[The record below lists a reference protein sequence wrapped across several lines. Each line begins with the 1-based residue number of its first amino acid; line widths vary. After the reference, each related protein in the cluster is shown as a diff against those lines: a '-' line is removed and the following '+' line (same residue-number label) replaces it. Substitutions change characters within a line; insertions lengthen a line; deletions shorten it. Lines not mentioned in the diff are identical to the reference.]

1 VAACCRPVVL
11 ALAAWPASG
20 YPFFPTFVESMAKI
34 VVTGGN
40 ALHGEVNISGAKN
53 AVLPILCATLL
64 ADAAVE
70 ITNVPQLHDVIT
82 TVKLLS
88 ELGAEVC
95 VDEGTLARGSSISV
109 DPRSVNQHVA
119 PYELV
124 KTMRASILVLG
135 PLLARHG
142 AAEVS
147 LPGGCAIG
155 SRPVDQHIKG
165 LQALG
170 ADITVANGYIKASSN
185 GRLRGGR
192 FVFDMVSVTGTENV
206 MMAATL
212 AEGTTVL
219 ENAAMEPEVV
229 DLADCLI
236 ALGARIEGAGTTRI
250 VIHGVERLGGGRHAV
265 LPDRIETGTF
275 LVAAAMTGG
284 RVTVRRARPDTLE
297 AVLEKLTEAGARISL
312 GEDSITLDMQ
322 GQRPRAV
329 NLITAPYPAF
339 PTDMQA
345 QFMALNCV
353 AEGVGVINET
363 IFENRFMH
371 VNELL
376 RLGADIQIEGHT
388 AIVRGTRRLSGA
400 PVMATDLRASASLIL
415 AGLVADG
422 DTTIDR
428 IYHLD
433 RGYENIE
440 EKLSALGASIR
451 RLA

>member
-1 VAACCRPVVL
+1 
-11 ALAAWPASG
+11 
-20 YPFFPTFVESMAKI
+20 MAKI

-40 ALHGEVNISGAKN
+40 ALNGEVNVSGAKN

-64 ADAAVE
+64 ADAPVE
-70 ITNVPQLHDVIT
+70 ITNVPHLHDVIT
-82 TVKLLS
+82 TVKLLG
-88 ELGAEVC
+88 ELGAKVTI
-95 VDEGTLARGSSISV
+95 DQGTLSRGSAIVV

-135 PLLARHG
+135 PLLAKYG

-170 ADITVANGYIKASSN
+170 AEITVENGFIKARAE
-185 GRLRGGR
+185 RLKGGR
-192 FVFDMVSVTGTENV
+192 FTFDMVSVTGTENV
-206 MMAATL
+206 LMAATL

-229 DLADCLI
+229 DLADCLV
-236 ALGARIEGAGTTRI
+236 AMGAKIEGAGTPRI
-250 VIHGVERLGGGRHAV
+250 TIEGVERLSGGRHAV

-284 RVTVRRARPDTLE
+284 RVVMRNARPDTLD
-297 AVLEKLTEAGARISL
+297 AVLAKLVEAGAKIETT
-312 GEDSITLDMQ
+312 EDSITLDMQ
-322 GQRPRAV
+322 GRRPKAV
-329 NLITAPYPAF
+329 NLTTAPYPAF

-353 AEGVGVINET
+353 ADGVGVVNET

-388 AIVRGTRRLSGA
+388 AICRGVERLSGA

-422 DTTIDR
+422 ETTIDR

-440 EKLSALGASIR
+440 EKLGALGARIR
-451 RLA
+451 RVP

>member
-1 VAACCRPVVL
+1 
-11 ALAAWPASG
+11 
-20 YPFFPTFVESMAKI
+20 MAKI

-64 ADAAVE
+64 ADAPVE

-82 TVKLLS
+82 TVKLLG
-88 ELGAEVC
+88 ELGAEVTI
-95 VDEGTLARGSSISV
+95 DEGTLARGSAITV
-109 DPRSVNQHVA
+109 DPRKVNQHVA

-124 KTMRASILVLG
+124 RTMRASILVLG
-135 PLLARHG
+135 PLLAKFG
-142 AAEVS
+142 EAEVS

-170 ADITVANGYIKASSN
+170 AEISVENGYIKASSH
-185 GRLRGGR
+185 GRLKGGR
-192 FVFDMVSVTGTENV
+192 YVFDMVSVTGTENV
-206 MMAATL
+206 LMAATL

-219 ENAAMEPEVV
+219 ENAAMEPEVS

-236 ALGARIEGAGTTRI
+236 ALGARIEGAGTSRI
-250 VIHGVERLGGGRHAV
+250 VVQGVERLSGGRHAV

-284 RVTVRRARPDTLE
+284 SVTVRRARADTLD
-297 AVLEKLTEAGARISL
+297 AVLDKLTEAGA
-312 GEDSITLDMQ
+312 SIETGVDFIRLDMH
-322 GQRPRAV
+322 GKRPRAV
-329 NLITAPYPAF
+329 NLTTAPYPAF

-353 AEGVGVINET
+353 ADGVGVINET

-388 AIVRGTRRLSGA
+388 AIVRGSERLSGA

-422 DTTIDR
+422 DTIIDR

-440 EKLSALGASIR
+440 EKLGALGASIR
-451 RLA
+451 RVA